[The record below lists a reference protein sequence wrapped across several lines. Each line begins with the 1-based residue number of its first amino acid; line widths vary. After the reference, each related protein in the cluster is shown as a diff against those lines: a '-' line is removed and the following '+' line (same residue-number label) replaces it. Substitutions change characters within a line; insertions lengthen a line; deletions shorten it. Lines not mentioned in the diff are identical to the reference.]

1 MEERELRKIRF
12 VLLGLLVALLVGAL
26 AYGVHAGDA
35 LYVFK
40 NASNFCF
47 T

>member
-1 MEERELRKIRF
+1 MRSRRLFI
-12 VLLGLLVALLVGAL
+12 LGVFIAL
-26 AYGVHAGDA
+26 AVTAILYGVHTGDA
-35 LYVFK
+35 LYVFR

>member
-1 MEERELRKIRF
+1 MRNRGLI
-12 VLLGLLVALLVGAL
+12 LLGLLLLVFVGML
-26 AYGVHAGDA
+26 LYGVHTGDA